1 MAKINIQIDDKNL
14 STVMTILKNLKTG
27 LIKNIEVEGKNN
39 LKDRYIST
47 EKYKQKIE
55 KKVLEDEFLPKTT
68 STSKYLSPDEFK
80 KRLKGK

>member
-39 LKDRYIST
+39 LKDRYLST

>member
-39 LKDRYIST
+39 LKDRYLST

-55 KKVLEDEFLPKTT
+55 K
-68 STSKYLSPDEFK
+68 SI
-80 KRLKGK
+80 RR